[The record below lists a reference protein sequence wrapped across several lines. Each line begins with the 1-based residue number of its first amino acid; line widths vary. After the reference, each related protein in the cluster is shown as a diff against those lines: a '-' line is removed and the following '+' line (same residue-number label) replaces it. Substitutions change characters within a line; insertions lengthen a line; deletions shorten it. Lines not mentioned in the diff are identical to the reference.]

1 MVAAAVLHSGAAT
14 IQGKIGHKT
23 VEMILDSGS
32 SVSVLCEDVLNQVPQ
47 YCRIPP
53 RRIQFISAAGEHIP
67 VIDHVS
73 ILVNLN
79 DRQIEQPFVVVGA
92 LIVPVILGLDFLRK
106 HRLILD
112 FAICPIK
119 ILSQPPAADSY
130 EGIQELQPLVDAV
143 THAK

>member
-1 MVAAAVLHSGAAT
+1 MLHSGAAT

-32 SVSVLCEDVLNQVPQ
+32 SVSVLCEDILKQVPQ

-73 ILVNLN
+73 ILVNRN

-92 LIVPVILGLDFLRK
+92 LIVPVILGLDFDIFLSVLFFILYRYLSIYIISLLLVYSCFS
-106 HRLILD
+106 RIPSLLLLIFQIHKL
-112 FAICPIK
+112 PH
-119 ILSQPPAADSY
+119 
-130 EGIQELQPLVDAV
+130 G
-143 THAK
+143 